1 MSSRGLAVRQTSQP
15 TGQTP
20 LTCFNNSGHPI
31 FGFIIRAHPGKPM
44 KHRSEVDIFNE
55 QWQCYR
61 WLVDNNIMGHQ
72 QLMRLATR
80 KLRQHFGHQA
90 VHLLDLGCGDAS
102 LAAEMTRELSLTSYT
117 AVDLAE
123 SVLAM
128 AKQNMRQPGVDA
140 EFFLSDIFAPL
151 PVNGSYNLIFSSFAI
166 HHGSL
171 TEKQA
176 LFSELRNKAEPDTLF
191 VLIDAIRLDH
201 QSRDQYI
208 EKVGQYF
215 RSIPALQSDWQNIV
229 LDHVSQCDFP
239 ESIAQLCEIGEQ
251 AQWRLLEHQIVKEL
265 PDYPAAFMV
274 FQAK

>member
-1 MSSRGLAVRQTSQP
+1 MGQTGQP
-15 TGQTP
+15 TGQIS
-20 LTCFNNSGHPI
+20 LTCFNNSGSPVFHS
-31 FGFIIRAHPGKPM
+31 IIRVHPGKPM

-61 WLVDNNIMGHQ
+61 WLVDNNVMGHQ

-80 KLRQHFGHQA
+80 KLMQHYGDQK
-90 VHLLDLGCGDAS
+90 VNLLDLGCGDAS

-128 AKQNMRQPGVDA
+128 AKENMQKPGVDSQ
-140 EFFLSDIFAPL
+140 FFLSNIFEPL
-151 PVNGSYNLIFSSFAI
+151 PGRGSYNLIFSSFAI

-171 TEKQA
+171 SEKQA
-176 LFSELRNKAEPDTLF
+176 LFSELRNKADPNSLF
-191 VLIDAIRLDH
+191 VMIDAIRLDQ

-215 RSIPALQSDWQNIV
+215 KSISELQGDWQNLV
-229 LDHVSQCDFP
+229 LDHVSQFDFP

-251 AQWRLLEHQIVKEL
+251 ARWQLLDHQIVKEL
-265 PDYPAAFMV
+265 PDYPAAIMV
-274 FQAK
+274 FQAI